1 MDPHDLKNFN
11 VTPPKPT
18 GEQIRSFLALIGVV
32 IVTAILWNSWF
43 TVEPEEV
50 GLILRFGKFV
60 REAKPGLNF
69 KLPSPAETVIKVPVQ
84 RQLKEEFGFRTV
96 QAGIRSSL
104 NPQSYENESLMLT
117 GDLNV
122 AVVEWIAQYRIRNPY
137 KFLFKVKNP
146 QITFRDMNE
155 AIMREVIGNHSVN
168 DILTTGRQFV
178 ADRAKQELQALCNKY
193 ETGIVV
199 EQIVLQDVTP
209 PDPVKPSFNEVNQAQ
224 QEREKMINEAKARF
238 NKVIPKAKGEAL
250 RMIQQAEGYAT
261 DRINRATGDAA
272 FFNALYQAYEKAP
285 VVTRER
291 LFLETMDQIYPQF
304 DRKIIIDRQLKG
316 LIPLLSINNNQA
328 EQSTGIPGVSGGI
341 K

>member
-1 MDPHDLKNFN
+1 MEPQDIRNFK
-11 VTPPKPT
+11 VTPPRPT
-18 GEQIRSFLALIGVV
+18 GEQIRSFMGFLGV
-32 IVTAILWNSWF
+32 IVAAIVLWNSWF

-50 GLILRFGKFV
+50 GLILRLGKYV

-69 KLPSPAETVIKVPVQ
+69 KLPSPLERVIKVPVQ

-96 QAGIRSSL
+96 RPGMRTSL
-104 NPQSYENESLMLT
+104 NPKSYENESLMLT

-122 AVVEWIAQYRIRNPY
+122 AVVEWIAQYRIRDPY

-146 QITFRDMNE
+146 QVTFRDMNE
-155 AIMREVIGNHSVN
+155 AIMREVVGNHSVN
-168 DILTTGRQFV
+168 DILTTGRQLV
-178 ADRAKQELQALCNKY
+178 ADRVKQELQALCDKY

-238 NKVIPKAKGEAL
+238 NKVIPKAKGEAQ

-261 DRINRATGDAA
+261 DRINRAKGDAA
-272 FFNALYQAYEKAP
+272 FFNALYKAYEKAP
-285 VVTRER
+285 EVTRKR
-291 LFLETMDQIYPQF
+291 LFLETMEAIYPKL

-316 LIPLLSINNNQA
+316 IVPLLPLGGNSKLNQSLMNA
-328 EQSTGIPGVSGGI
+328 GGA